1 MAITITSKAPAPANA
16 NAAAA
21 SDAAQ
26 PNVGADLFA
35 ALLGAELTQLGAGGD
50 GAQAKL
56 DIDPQGPKAAKED
69 KSAEQSG
76 NPADTSALAFLQAVA
91 LPVAAPI
98 VQAPVADANLTTN
111 SQISATVQTSTAP
124 VTKDNGFLLG
134 GPFKKLGEQTKL
146 PPAADFAQLL
156 QTGQLSSTS
165 PHPNSASQPLT
176 LVVQTPMQDPAWGK
190 AFGDQMLGMVS
201 LKADTAHIQVN
212 PPELGPIDVTL
223 KIDSNNQAQVSFV
236 TSNPVTRELVE
247 NHMHRLSSMLEAGGI
262 QLTGAQVSTGQG
274 SQQQAQQQ
282 QQRNQREGAVEESDT
297 LAVIK
302 AARGVLSIFA

>member
-1 MAITITSKAPAPANA
+1 MAITITSKAPAPTNA

-21 SDAAQ
+21 SDATQ
-26 PNVGADLFA
+26 PNMGADLFA

-69 KSAEQSG
+69 KSAEPSG

-98 VQAPVADANLTTN
+98 PQASVNDANLTAN
-111 SQISATVQTSTAP
+111 SHIAATVQASTAP
-124 VTKDNGFLLG
+124 VAEDNGFLLG
-134 GPFKKLGEQTKL
+134 GPLKKLGEQTKL
-146 PPAADFAQLL
+146 PQAADFAQLL
-156 QTGQLSSTS
+156 QTGQLSTASHT
-165 PHPNSASQPLT
+165 NSASQPLT

-236 TSNPVTRELVE
+236 TSNPATRELVE

-282 QQRNQREGAVEESDT
+282 QQRNQREGLVEESDT
-297 LAVIK
+297 LAVIM